1 MPWWRKRIEVESV
14 GSRIE
19 FRDKNGALLAYMI
32 KNDLSEGL
40 CPYSDDKDFIQVLS
54 WNYRAGTILQSHTH
68 LPVPRNVT
76 HAQEAIVVL
85 SGQLRADI
93 FDNER
98 HLIGQVLVGV
108 GECMVFL
115 NGGHG
120 YEILEDGTR
129 VFEIKNGPYPGAEA
143 DRERF

>member
-1 MPWWRKRIEVESV
+1 MRN
-14 GSRIE
+14 RIE
-19 FRDKNGALLAYMI
+19 FRDKNGTLLAYKI
-32 KNDLSEGL
+32 GSDLAQGL
-40 CPYSDDKDFIQVLS
+40 SAYSDESDFIQVVS
-54 WNYRAGTILQSHTH
+54 WNYQAGKKLQPHVHRLIPRSANHT
-68 LPVPRNVT
+68 
-76 HAQEAIVVL
+76 QEAILVL

-129 VFEIKNGPYPGAEA
+129 VLEIKNGPYPGADK